1 MEENKAQILKVV
13 DADGNETGDFYVIV
27 DTGGVKFVFKPTQSY
42 EETLEIYKDVIEV
55 EEIDSTE
62 LDFEKRFID
71 DDLMV
76 YWGDID
82 QYTDTTEDVINSIKT
97 ASANESWWKNENFRN
112 AYVDIWENN
121 YDDIADVFDSEQFLI
136 DLRNSNAI
144 GAAFGEDGVT
154 KATWNRSIDERLNP
168 QQFILDD
175 TFAKT
180 MVLETAISALG
191 PDGAD
196 IINDNK
202 DLKRTL
208 DLLAFK
214 YNSGHFGKVGSD
226 DAKAHLSLQI
236 TALIDPSSR
245 LENGGYL
252 ELEPDVANS
261 IDGIEIPTTTRK
273 ESEIQ
278 EILDQWVPKNQH
290 STFNVA
296 DEAPKLRRNP
306 LYKTEFVEKAKDAK
320 FAQYPMYD
328 RNVDWT
334 TVLNRGVALVEN
346 AWGTTPKDGD
356 PILHEVLTLNDTNK
370 ANAYLKAEG
379 LKIGNEKVSND
390 YAKAVAQAY
399 GDDIIRTPGYV
410 EGRP

>member
-27 DTGGVKFVFKPTQSY
+27 DTGGVKFVFKPTQTY

-55 EEIDSTE
+55 EETDSTE

-121 YDDIADVFDSEQFLI
+121 YDDVTDVFNSDQFLA
-136 DLRNSNAI
+136 DLRNSSAI
-144 GAAFGEDGVT
+144 GAAFGEDGIT

-168 QQFILDD
+168 EQFILDD
-175 TFAKT
+175 DFAKT
-180 MVLETAISALG
+180 MVYETAIAGLG

-196 IINDNK
+196 IVNDNK

-214 YNSGHFGKVGSD
+214 YNNGHFGEVGSD
-226 DAKAHLSLQI
+226 NAKAHLSVQI

-245 LENGGYL
+245 LENGGYY
-252 ELEPDVANS
+252 ELESDVANS

-278 EILDQWVPKNQH
+278 EILDQWVPENQH

-296 DEAPKLRRNP
+296 DEAAKLRRNP

-334 TVLNRGVALVEN
+334 TVLNRGIALIEN

>member
-55 EEIDSTE
+55 EETDSTE
-62 LDFEKRFID
+62 VDFEKRFID

-121 YDDIADVFDSEQFLI
+121 YDDGVFDSDQFLA
-136 DLRNSNAI
+136 DLRNSSAI
-144 GAAFGEDGVT
+144 AAAFGEEGIT

-168 QQFILDD
+168 DQFILDD

-180 MVLETAISALG
+180 MVYETAIAGLG

-196 IINDNK
+196 IVNDNK

-214 YNSGHFGKVGSD
+214 YNSGHFGEVGSD
-226 DAKAHLSLQI
+226 NAKAHLSVQI

-245 LENGGYL
+245 KENGGYY
-252 ELEPDVANS
+252 ELESDVANS

-273 ESEIQ
+273 QSEIQ

-296 DEAPKLRRNP
+296 DEAAKLRRNP

-334 TVLNRGVALVEN
+334 TVLNRGIALVEN